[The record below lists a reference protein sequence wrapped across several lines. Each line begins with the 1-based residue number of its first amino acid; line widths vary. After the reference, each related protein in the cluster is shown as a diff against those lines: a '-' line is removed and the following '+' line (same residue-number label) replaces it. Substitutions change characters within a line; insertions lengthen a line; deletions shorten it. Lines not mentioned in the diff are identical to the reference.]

1 MGKQKGGASATL
13 RRLVEEAR
21 KKGGALDSARKAQE
35 AVHRFLWDMASDF
48 PGFEEAS
55 RAFFAGEYDRFFEL
69 VAPWPPGIREH
80 LERMVDRLRRV

>member
-1 MGKQKGGASATL
+1 
-13 RRLVEEAR
+13 
-21 KKGGALDSARKAQE
+21 
-35 AVHRFLWDMASDF
+35 MASDF

-69 VAPWPPGIREH
+69 VAPWPPDIREH